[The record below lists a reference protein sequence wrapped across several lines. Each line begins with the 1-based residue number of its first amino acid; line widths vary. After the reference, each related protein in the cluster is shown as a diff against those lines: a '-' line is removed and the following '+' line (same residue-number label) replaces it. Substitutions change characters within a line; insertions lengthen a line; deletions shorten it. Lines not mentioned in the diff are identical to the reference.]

1 MRLFVA
7 IHLISIFTIGFASAE
22 SWLCGTPHLHQ
33 EHRVQHPPEAI
44 AAAPAAP
51 VQIGQTERFFIHI
64 PEAEVTAT
72 CIAKSEHLYVYIE
85 NSVRDM
91 LTDAEAVA
99 IAKEFDTRIYP
110 NVRKWM
116 GTEWKPGIDRD
127 NHITLLMHDVGMN
140 GSGLEY
146 GGYFAS
152 ADQVPTAPN
161 SNRREMLYMDIFQFK
176 ERSRHTFY
184 SSLAHEFAH
193 LINWFQ
199 NGGTT
204 DQRWL
209 EEGTAS
215 FVEWAVY
222 GNVHT
227 IFVDGYLAD
236 PGVSLAYANTR
247 DVYYGGAFMLM
258 LYLYEQYG
266 GPELIRGIIGTDVLG
281 EHGIDT
287 ALAGSGRSE
296 RFPEVFLN
304 WGLANWVNAQARN
317 KSLGYIGLR
326 NRKVTAAVPRVF
338 SYPSEMN
345 TIGIDQWSAHYI
357 RFGNLPETLDLSLIG
372 TDSGNLYATTLYLP
386 TNGRAVVAPIPF
398 DTQNRGHIRRE
409 GLQRNGEIILMVTAD
424 APQTFSYIAVDEHK
438 DFEVGVLR

>member
-1 MRLFVA
+1 MRLLIS
-7 IHLISIFTIGFASAE
+7 IHLIFSLVSSFVFADP
-22 SWLCGTPHLHQ
+22 WLCGTPLLHQ
-33 EHRVQHPPEAI
+33 EHLVQHPPEEV

-51 VQIGQTERFFIHI
+51 VQIGQIERFFIHI
-64 PEAEVTAT
+64 PETEVTAT

-99 IAKEFDTRIYP
+99 IAREFDTRIYP

-116 GTEWKPGIDRD
+116 GTEWKPGLDRD

-140 GSGLEY
+140 DSGLEY
-146 GGYFAS
+146 GGYFS
-152 ADQVPTAPN
+152 STDQLPTAPN
-161 SNRREMLYMDIFQFK
+161 SNRREMLYMDIFQFR

-215 FVEWAVY
+215 FMEWAVY

-227 IFVDGYLAD
+227 IFVDGYLTD

-266 GPELIRGIIGTDVLG
+266 GPELIRGIIGADALG
-281 EHGIDT
+281 EQGIDA
-287 ALAGSGRSE
+287 ALAGSGSSE
-296 RFPEVFLN
+296 RFPEVF
-304 WGLANWVNAQARN
+304 
-317 KSLGYIGLR
+317 
-326 NRKVTAAVPRVF
+326 
-338 SYPSEMN
+338 
-345 TIGIDQWSAHYI
+345 
-357 RFGNLPETLDLSLIG
+357 
-372 TDSGNLYATTLYLP
+372 
-386 TNGRAVVAPIPF
+386 
-398 DTQNRGHIRRE
+398 
-409 GLQRNGEIILMVTAD
+409 
-424 APQTFSYIAVDEHK
+424 
-438 DFEVGVLR
+438 